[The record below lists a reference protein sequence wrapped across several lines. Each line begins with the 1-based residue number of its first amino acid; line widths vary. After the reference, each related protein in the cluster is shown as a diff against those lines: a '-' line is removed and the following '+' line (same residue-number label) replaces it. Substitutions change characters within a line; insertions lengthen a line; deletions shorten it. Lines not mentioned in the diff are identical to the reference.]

1 MILDMPRPVTKFY
14 KRDTD
19 TVFYQIMEIDGLYEE
34 IVEDL
39 STKRSLGDAMFLL
52 KNTVMLRCPGLS
64 IDPGK
69 VEWDRLAKSL
79 VPAV

>member
-19 TVFYQIMEIDGLYEE
+19 TVFYKIVEDDEIYAE
-34 IVEDL
+34 IVEEL
-39 STKRSLGDAMFLL
+39 SHKKSLGDAMFLL
-52 KNTVMLRCPGLS
+52 KNTIRLRYPTLFVDFGR
-64 IDPGK
+64 

-79 VPAV
+79 APAV